1 MVVAPQTLPEGAP
14 ATNDAALLDGAAS
27 AWAVIAFA
35 AELPATPEQ
44 KEALEQAR
52 TRMLHHA
59 EAFGF
64 DEGRIRQHL
73 AHLAEAR
80 LTRSHAPPRLV
91 E

>member
-1 MVVAPQTLPEGAP
+1 MVVAPQTLLEDAP
-14 ATNDAALLDGAAS
+14 VTNDVALLDGAAS

-44 KEALEQAR
+44 KEALDKAR
-52 TRMLHHA
+52 TRIVHHA

-64 DEGRIRQHL
+64 DEGVIRQHL
-73 AHLAEAR
+73 ARLADAR
-80 LTRSHAPPRLV
+80 LTRSYAPPRLV

>member
-1 MVVAPQTLPEGAP
+1 MVVAPQTLLEDAP
-14 ATNDAALLDGAAS
+14 VTNDAALLDGAAS

-44 KEALEQAR
+44 KEALKEAR
-52 TRMLHHA
+52 TRIVHQA

-64 DEGRIRQHL
+64 DEGLIRQHL
-73 AHLAEAR
+73 LHLADAS
-80 LTRSHAPPRLV
+80 LTRLNAPPRLV

>member
-1 MVVAPQTLPEGAP
+1 MVVALPTQLEDAP
-14 ATNDAALLDGAAS
+14 LTNDAAVLDGAAS

-35 AELPATPEQ
+35 AELPATPLE
-44 KEALEQAR
+44 KEALERAR
-52 TRMLHHA
+52 TRIVHHA

-64 DEGRIRQHL
+64 DERVIRQHL
-73 AHLAEAR
+73 AHLADAR